1 MSIPTLPRLPG
12 VYFLPPAQPAAL
24 ALPRLDVAAFVG
36 FAQRGPLH
44 TPVAVEDVDTY
55 RAVFGGDV
63 TLARDAEPP
72 AETAAT
78 VRAHLPEAVAA
89 FFKNGGRRCYVVRVA
104 GDDSSSA
111 RLRVPGLVG
120 IPSGSAGN
128 PRLAALPAATPGLW
142 SKDLRL
148 ASRLRPTPLPV
159 AAFSVQGDGSLRWM
173 TGSAPQAV
181 QIGDL
186 LRLVFDDG
194 QEWLFPVTAQ
204 AASSD
209 PETATTVT
217 LRSSPAFQVLSELAA
232 PAAVTAAARLT
243 LDGSEAIALTDG
255 EMSSGAGGLVVHLTG
270 EQAAAIAAG
279 DVLRLTLAGG
289 ASVLLGV
296 AEARSLGD
304 AGSPP
309 EPQVELRAASMVV
322 VPGQALPGGVTPP
335 LLVQVDRLRFDQLL
349 WLGIFR
355 LPAIDEV
362 AFGAGH
368 PRYWGD
374 VAVAESSLLRSGAG
388 GPTPG
393 GGEVEAAEVAR
404 LYREIQSE
412 RRSEPGAAMTTSTER
427 SGDLQAQALAALL
440 APVDEALAGLTW
452 LPVGMA
458 PIVGEADAIGPAVD
472 EQGSDGLGSF
482 SSRLFVDPVL
492 VPNPASQPRSGSGLE
507 ADAFNRYYVQNRR
520 LRGLHSLLF
529 LPEVALLAVPD
540 AVHRPWSG
548 ELAPPDP
555 PPVEPPAVPP
565 DWAAFQGC
573 PPDDGAPD
581 SSPPAPP
588 PTAAPALPLLEPA
601 ASFTGQDLLD
611 VQHALVNLCQARR
624 DVVAVLSLPLHFE
637 KRQCIEW
644 QETLRQRLGLPR
656 QRSAFDGVTD
666 FVDLSYLAVYH
677 PWLMV
682 AEDAGFDPAPL
693 GTSARP
699 AAQTAARPTNR
710 ALRVTPP
717 DGAVCGMIAGR
728 ERQRQVWV
736 APANTPL
743 QGVLD
748 LLPAFSLDDWA
759 DLYADQLNLL
769 RREPGDFRA
778 MSAHTLSE
786 ERQLLQLS
794 VRRLM
799 ILLRKV
805 AMERGMA
812 WTFENN
818 DERLRDAVRTTL
830 EALLRFMYERGAFAG
845 RTPQQAFRIVTD
857 SRVNTRQSIDQGRFI
872 AQVQVAPSEPM
883 EFITVLLSRAS
894 DGVLLAAEA

>member
-1 MSIPTLPRLPG
+1 MTNTTLPRLPG
-12 VYFLPPAQPAAL
+12 IYFLPPAQPAAL

-63 TLARDAEPP
+63 SLARDADPP
-72 AETAAT
+72 VEAAAT

-89 FFKNGGRRCYVVRVA
+89 FFMNGGRRCYVVRVA
-104 GDDSSSA
+104 GDDASAA

-120 IPSGSAGN
+120 LGNAGD
-128 PRLAALPAATPGLW
+128 PRLAWLPAATPGLW

-148 ASRLRPTPLPV
+148 ASRLRPTPLP
-159 AAFSVQGDGSLRWM
+159 ASAFSVQSDGSLRWL
-173 TGSAPQAV
+173 TGSAPQAI

-186 LRLVFDDG
+186 LRLVFDNG

-209 PETATTVT
+209 PEAATTVT
-217 LRSSPAFQVLSELAA
+217 LYGSRAFQVLSALAA
-232 PAAVTAAARLT
+232 PVAVAAAARLT
-243 LDGSEAIALTDG
+243 PDGTEAVALVDG
-255 EMSSGAGGLVVHLTG
+255 ELQAGDGGLAVRLTG
-270 EQAAAIAAG
+270 AEVAGIAVG
-279 DVLRLTLAGG
+279 DVLTLTLAGG
-289 ASVLLGV
+289 ETVLLAV
-296 AEARSLGD
+296 TETQALDD
-304 AGSPP
+304 AAYTSPP
-309 EPQVELRAASMVV
+309 EPQVDLRATHMLG
-322 VPGQALPGGVTPP
+322 VPGQALPAGETPP
-335 LLVQVDRLRFDQLL
+335 LLTQVDRLRFDQLL
-349 WLGIFR
+349 WLGLLR

-368 PRYWGD
+368 PRFWGET
-374 VAVAESSLLRSGAG
+374 ALAGSSLLRSAAQQA
-388 GPTPG
+388 T
-393 GGEVEAAEVAR
+393 GEGVDTAEMAR
-404 LYREIQSE
+404 LYREI
-412 RRSEPGAAMTTSTER
+412 R
-427 SGDLQAQALAALL
+427 SGRRVESDDDLQAQAFAALL

-452 LPVGMA
+452 LPVGMPPVA
-458 PIVGEADAIGPAVD
+458 SETDAAGPAAD
-472 EQGSDGLGSF
+472 DLGSDGLGSF
-482 SSRLFVDPVL
+482 DSSLFVDPAL
-492 VPNPASQPRSGSGLE
+492 TPNPAIQPRSGAGLE
-507 ADAFNRYYVQNRR
+507 ADAFTRYYVQNRR
-520 LRGLHSLLF
+520 LRGLHSVLF
-529 LPEVALLAVPD
+529 LPEVALVAAPD
-540 AVHRPWSG
+540 AVHRPWSA
-548 ELAPPDP
+548 EIAPPDP
-555 PPVEPPAVPP
+555 PPSEPPIAPP
-565 DWAAFQGC
+565 DRTVFQGC
-573 PPDDGAPD
+573 PPDGGGSGGAPSFAPAA
-581 SSPPAPP
+581 SSPG
-588 PTAAPALPLLEPA
+588 LPLLEPI
-601 ASFTGQDLLD
+601 ASFTSQTLLD

-624 DVVAVLSLPLHFE
+624 DLVAVLSLPLHFE

-644 QETLRQRLGLPR
+644 QEMLRQRLGLPR

-666 FVDLSYLAVYH
+666 FVDLSYLTVYH

-682 AEDAGFDPAPL
+682 SDDAGFD
-693 GTSARP
+693 SAQP
-699 AAQTAARPTNR
+699 SAQLIGQ

-717 DGAVCGMIAGR
+717 DGAICGMIAAR

-769 RREPGDFRA
+769 RREPDDFRA

-805 AMERGMA
+805 ALERGMA

-830 EALLRFMYERGAFAG
+830 EGLLRFMYERGAFAG

-857 SRVNTRQSIDQGRFI
+857 GRVNTRQSIDQGRFI

>member
-1 MSIPTLPRLPG
+1 MSTILPRLPG
-12 VYFLPPAQPAAL
+12 VYFLPPAQPATL

-63 TLARDAEPP
+63 ALARDGEAP
-72 AETAAT
+72 TAAART
-78 VRAHLPEAVAA
+78 VRAHLPEAAAA

-104 GDDSSSA
+104 GEEASSA

-120 IPSGSAGN
+120 LDAAGN
-128 PRLAALPAATPGLW
+128 PRLAWLHAGSPGAW
-142 SKDLRL
+142 SERLRL
-148 ASRLRPTPLPV
+148 ASRLRAAPLPPG
-159 AAFSVQGDGSLRWM
+159 AFTVQSNGSLLWQ
-173 TGSAPQAV
+173 TGSAPQAIQV
-181 QIGDL
+181 GDL
-186 LRLVFDDG
+186 LRLVFEDG
-194 QEWLFPVTAQ
+194 QEWLFPVTGQ

-217 LRSSPAFQVLSELAA
+217 LFAGRALAVQRSSAPRAA
-232 PAAVTAAARLT
+232 TAMARLT
-243 LDGSEAIALTDG
+243 LDGVQPLVAEGELSTDADG
-255 EMSSGAGGLVVHLTG
+255 LRLDVTGADAGAG
-270 EQAAAIAAG
+270 QAG

-289 ASVLLGV
+289 EVVLFGV
-296 AEARSLGD
+296 TQARLVSDGALV
-304 AGSPP
+304 
-309 EPQVELRAASMVV
+309 EPAAELRTDSLLALGA
-322 VPGQALPGGVTPP
+322 PGQTLPANTLPA
-335 LLVQVDRLRFDQLL
+335 LVQVDRLRFDQLL
-349 WLGIFR
+349 WLGEAR
-355 LPAIDEV
+355 LPAIEEA
-362 AFGAGH
+362 AFNAGH
-368 PRYWGD
+368 PRFWGE
-374 VAVAESSLLRSGAG
+374 VAVAESSLLRSVKANGQGA
-388 GPTPG
+388 
-393 GGEVEAAEVAR
+393 EAAEIAR
-404 LYREIQSE
+404 LYREVQSG
-412 RRSEPGAAMTTSTER
+412 RRSEPGATRSAATER
-427 SGDLQAQALAALL
+427 SGDLHAQALAALL
-440 APVDEALAGLTW
+440 APVDEALAGLTY

-458 PIVGEADAIGPAVD
+458 SIVSEADAVGPA
-472 EQGSDGLGSF
+472 ESELGSDGLGSF
-482 SSRLFVDPVL
+482 GSSLFVDPVL
-492 VPNPASQPRSGSGLE
+492 VPNPAIQPRSGSGLE

-520 LRGLHSLLF
+520 LRGIHSLLY
-529 LPEVALLAVPD
+529 LPEVALVAAPD
-540 AVHRPWSG
+540 AVHRAWG
-548 ELAPPDP
+548 AELVLPDP
-555 PPVEPPAVPP
+555 PPAEPPVEPP

-573 PPDDGAPD
+573 PVAEPDTDG
-581 SSPPAPP
+581 PP
-588 PTAAPALPLLEPA
+588 PDLPMDDEAALPLLQPA
-601 ASFTGQDLLD
+601 ASYDSQALLD

-624 DVVAVLSLPLHFE
+624 DLVAILALPLHFE

-656 QRSAFDGVTD
+656 QRSAFTGVTD

-677 PWLMV
+677 PWLV
-682 AEDAGFDPAPL
+682 TADEAGLD
-693 GTSARP
+693 TARTP
-699 AAQTAARPTNR
+699 TRPTAQ

-717 DGAVCGMIAGR
+717 DGAVCGMIAAR
-728 ERQRQVWV
+728 ERLRQAWV

-748 LLPAFSLDDWA
+748 LLPAFSVDDLA
-759 DLYADQLNLL
+759 DLFADQFNII
-769 RREPGDFRA
+769 RREPNDFRA

-805 AMERGMA
+805 ALERGMA

-857 SRVNTRQSIDQGRFI
+857 GRVNTRQSIDQGRFI

-894 DGVLLAAEA
+894 DGVLLALEA